1 MTSSLYFDRTTLDQM
16 EPRYRAQFVNSLA
29 GFKSAN
35 LVGTADAQGNTNLA
49 IVNSVIHLGANPPL
63 MGMVSRP
70 RSVERHSVE
79 NILATG
85 YYTLNQV
92 HAGMIRPAHQTSARY
107 TRAQSEFDATGLTA
121 VFNEGHPAPYV
132 QESRLKVGLKLLECK
147 HLDFNNTDFIVGEII
162 AVHLEPNVIQADGYV
177 DIEALDSVTIS
188 GLDSYH
194 RTERLERLAYAKP
207 DQPPRALDDTP

>member
-1 MTSSLYFDRTTLDQM
+1 MTSSLYFDRSTIDQM
-16 EPRYRAQFVNSLA
+16 EQRYRAQFINSLA

-35 LVGTADAQGNTNLA
+35 LVGTVDRDGHTNLA

-63 MGMVSRP
+63 MGMVTRP
-70 RSVERHSVE
+70 RTVERHSVE

-92 HAGMIRPAHQTSARY
+92 HGGMIRPAHQTSARY
-107 TRAQSEFDATGLTA
+107 ARGQSEFDATGLTPG
-121 VFNEGHPAPYV
+121 FREGHPAPYV
-132 QESRLKVGLKLLECK
+132 EESRLKIGLKLLECK
-147 HLDFNNTDFIVGEII
+147 HLAFNNTDFIVGEIV
-162 AVHLEPNVIQADGYV
+162 AVHVEPNVIQPDGYV
-177 DIEALDSVTIS
+177 DIEALDAVTIS

-207 DQPPRALDDTP
+207 DQPPRALDD